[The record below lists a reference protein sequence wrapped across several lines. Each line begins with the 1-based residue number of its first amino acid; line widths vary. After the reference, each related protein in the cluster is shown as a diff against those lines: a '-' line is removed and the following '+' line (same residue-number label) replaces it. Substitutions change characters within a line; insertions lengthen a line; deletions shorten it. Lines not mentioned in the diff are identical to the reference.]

1 MRFISHRCAIKQLK
15 RIFNQ
20 APIRLCLRI
29 LQGLSRG
36 FPPRP
41 SHSLQGALGQRPE
54 LDKPVRGMWWDTQ
67 GASSAGLLSFG
78 GEIHADDQ
86 AVIASGIL
94 ELKTKRYSLE
104 R

>member
-1 MRFISHRCAIKQLK
+1 MRFISHRGAIEQLK

-41 SHSLQGALGQRPE
+41 S
-54 LDKPVRGMWWDTQ
+54 
-67 GASSAGLLSFG
+67 SFG
-78 GEIHADDQ
+78 GEIHGDDQ

-94 ELKTKRYSLE
+94 ELKTKRYSLV